1 MHKTLAILSLLI
13 FVATIDGKPL
23 RSSSSIKTDAKE
35 IAELIEKM
43 WAESSND
50 EKNLLKQTCQVVKQC
65 CPSTAYSKLVYNPK
79 SVTFNDPANEIGTIC
94 LNTSNRANIA
104 KKCPSALKLKPS
116 PSSSTQFHKLDLYS
130 DPELLAIAARILKN
144 KSAMDDFLKH
154 LPNACNTTATIQY
167 DFVRPIHYEKIEFAK
182 GSTSVNV
189 KNLKRQMIEEF
200 TRQKLEQQR
209 TLSLDISTTS
219 QQSSL
224 LHNNNQQL
232 IIEFSL
238 LCENLSDHGHLSLQT
253 NLPSAFY
260 CILINCNENK
270 LYMKSNSKRD
280 DLYIQE
286 YPFTDRCDLSQLSY
300 SYTSNSNLSITS
312 FIVD

>member
-1 MHKTLAILSLLI
+1 MSHQTKT
-13 FVATIDGKPL
+13 FY
-23 RSSSSIKTDAKE
+23 
-35 IAELIEKM
+35 IA
-43 WAESSND
+43 
-50 EKNLLKQTCQVVKQC
+50 
-65 CPSTAYSKLVYNPK
+65 
-79 SVTFNDPANEIGTIC
+79 
-94 LNTSNRANIA
+94 
-104 KKCPSALKLKPS
+104 
-116 PSSSTQFHKLDLYS
+116 
-130 DPELLAIAARILKN
+130 
-144 KSAMDDFLKH
+144 
-154 LPNACNTTATIQY
+154 ATIQY